1 MENSNPRLQNN
12 IAKMEKQLQNFGEIL
27 QKFGLDL
34 IQSIGEMKHNL
45 SVLSDKIEKIEHELI
60 ELKGLKNQL
69 QESSKLREEILV
81 KSNRIEKQVKLLNSK
96 VDQYYQVNFPSAND
110 LRTSTTPR
118 SQFSQTGFN
127 NSPKNPAQIIQKFY
141 EQISSAGDYSTL
153 VQILK
158 DLREQIY
165 VSTGGH
171 KILLEI
177 RGYEKNLEKTH
188 NNTNLDNIKADLK
201 DKLKKWK
208 KEIK

>member
-1 MENSNPRLQNN
+1 
-12 IAKMEKQLQNFGEIL
+12 MEKQLQNFGEIL

-45 SVLSDKIEKIEHELI
+45 SVLSDKIEKIEYELI

-69 QESSKLREEILV
+69 QESSKLREEILL
-81 KSNRIEKQVKLLNSK
+81 KSNRIEKQIKLLNSK
-96 VDQYYQVNFPSAND
+96 VDQYYQVNFPSGNN
-110 LRTSTTPR
+110 LRPSTSSR
-118 SQFSQTGFN
+118 SQFSQDNYN
-127 NSPKNPAQIIQKFY
+127 NSPKNPEQIIQKY
-141 EQISSAGDYSTL
+141 YNQISSITDFSGLT
-153 VQILK
+153 QILR

-177 RGYEKNLEKTH
+177 RGYEKNLEKK
-188 NNTNLDNIKADLK
+188 NNKNNLDSIKAELK
-201 DKLKKWK
+201 DKLINWK